1 MPGFGPPESE
11 AELLR
16 RADALAGEA
25 LRVVAARVGM
35 PVPPNLRRHKGW
47 VGALVERALG
57 ADAGSRATPDFQ
69 RLAIELKTIPVDG
82 RGRPV
87 ESTFVCTIPLSE
99 IGDVEW
105 EASWVR
111 CKLARV
117 LWIPVEGDPRIA
129 PGDRR
134 LGTPL
139 LWSPNDEELEAL
151 RFDWEELSGL
161 IGRGGLERITGH
173 LGRVLQV
180 RPKARNAA
188 VRRRGRDADGAVID
202 APPRGFYL
210 RARFTQSILA
220 RHFAIPQR

>member
-1 MPGFGPPESE
+1 
-11 AELLR
+11 
-16 RADALAGEA
+16 
-25 LRVVAARVGM
+25 
-35 PVPPNLRRHKGW
+35 HKGW

-111 CKLARV
+111 RKLARV
-117 LWIPVEGDPRIA
+117 LWIPVE
-129 PGDRR
+129 GDRR

-220 RHFAIPQR
+220 RHFAIPQRWAPAR